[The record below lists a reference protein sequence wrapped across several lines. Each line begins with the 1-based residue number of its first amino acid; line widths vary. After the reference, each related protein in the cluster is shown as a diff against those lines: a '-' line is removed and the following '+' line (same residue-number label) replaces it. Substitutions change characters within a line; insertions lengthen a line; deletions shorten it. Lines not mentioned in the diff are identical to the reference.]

1 MSKKYLNVGCGSHF
15 VRAAEW
21 TNLDFVST
29 SEQVIAHNLLNGIPF
44 PDNSF
49 DLVYHSHVLE
59 HFSKEDGKRL
69 IEECFRVLRPGGV
82 IRIAIPNLEE
92 IAKNYLK
99 YLELSDQN
107 PDNSEFRANY
117 DWSLIEMFDQTVR
130 NNTGG
135 AMLKY
140 LGQKEIENEDFV
152 MSRIGLEGIT
162 LRENILKT
170 QPAPSEIN
178 GGVVWKFKQLVKK
191 ILAPLIGPRE
201 ITEFE
206 RIGRFRLGG
215 EIHQWMYDRFSLRRL
230 LEDAKFSQFVIRGP
244 FTSYIENWESY
255 ELDGRKPVVR
265 KPDSL
270 YVEAVK
276 SLK

>member
-15 VRAAEW
+15 ISSNEW

-29 SEQVIAHNLLNGIPF
+29 SEQVIAHNLLEGIPF

-59 HFSKEDGKRL
+59 HFSKEDGERL
-69 IEECFRVLRPGGV
+69 MEECYRVLKPGGT
-82 IRIAIPNLEE
+82 IRIVIPNLEE

-99 YLELSDQN
+99 YLELSNQN
-107 PDNSEFRANY
+107 PENSQFKANY

-135 AMLKY
+135 AMLRY
-140 LGQKEIENEDFV
+140 LAQKEIENEEFV
-152 MSRIGLEGIT
+152 MTRIGLEGIT
-162 LRENILKT
+162 LRENILNESHPPEVKKG
-170 QPAPSEIN
+170 PF
-178 GGVVWKFKQLVKK
+178 WKFKQKVKR
-191 ILAPLIGPRE
+191 ILYPLIGPRE
-201 ITEFE
+201 INEFE

-215 EIHQWMYDRFSLRRL
+215 EIHQWMYDRLSLRRL
-230 LEDAKFSQFVIRGP
+230 LEQAKFEQFEIRDS
-244 FTSYIENWESY
+244 FSSFISNWEHY
-255 ELDGRKPVVR
+255 GLDGKKPVAR

-270 YVEAVK
+270 YVEAIK
-276 SLK
+276 PLK

>member
-15 VRAAEW
+15 VSSDEW

-29 SEQVIAHNLLNGIPF
+29 SEQVIAHNLLSGIPF

-69 IEECFRVLRPGGV
+69 IEECCRVLRPGGI

-107 PDNSEFRANY
+107 PDNSEFSANY
-117 DWSLIEMFDQTVR
+117 NWSLIEMFDQTVR

-135 AMLKY
+135 AMLRY
-140 LGQKEIENEDFV
+140 LAQKEIENEDFV

-162 LRENILKT
+162 LRENILKA
-170 QPAPSEIN
+170 QPAPSEIK

-230 LEDAKFSQFVIRGP
+230 LENAKFSQFVIRGP
-244 FTSYIENWESY
+244 FNSYIENWESY